1 MYRPFLKPLQGVH
14 FKSLVAEFFF
24 SAFSPQNGRSSAAAL
39 QPTNVFILLYI
50 SLSTS
55 QSQSLHHG
63 IFELLANPPILF
75 NASETHAKCHKGR
88 ARNQG
93 IFTFLELISD
103 RKAKLT

>member
-55 QSQSLHHG
+55 QSLHHG
-63 IFELLANPPILF
+63 VCELIANPPKLF
-75 NASETHAKCHKGR
+75 NAPETHAKCHKGR